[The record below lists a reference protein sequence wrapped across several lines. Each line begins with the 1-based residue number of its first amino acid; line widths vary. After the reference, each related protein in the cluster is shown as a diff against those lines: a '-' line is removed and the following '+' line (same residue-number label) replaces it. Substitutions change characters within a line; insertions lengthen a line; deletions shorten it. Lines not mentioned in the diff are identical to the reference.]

1 MNFKQKMPKQF
12 FITGRCFPKLHY
24 MADVSKKLEQALRM
38 VESGDYFIINRPRQ
52 YGKTTMLYSLA
63 ESLRNSGDY
72 IVLNSSFEGIG
83 DVIFDSEEKFSA
95 GFMRLMDKYSKV
107 HSPQLLPLIKKNAKK
122 VKDLDTLSDFITEF
136 VNQTDKKIV
145 LLIDE
150 VDKSSNNQLF
160 VSFLAMLRNKYLER
174 EEEKTF
180 HSVVLAGVH
189 DVKTLKL
196 KLRPDAEQKYNSP
209 WNIAAEFKID
219 MNLQVPEIKPMLDEY
234 VADKV
239 VQMDTQHIAEQLF
252 YYTSGYPFLVSKL
265 CKMLDEDFLPEKKEN
280 TWTQVDVE
288 KAAKQLITENNTN
301 FESLV
306 KNIENNKELYD
317 FVYKIAVDN
326 ETFPFNVNNPIINLG
341 VMYGIFTNRNGVV
354 IHNRIYREVLL
365 DYMSV
370 RVLQTHLTKSDLGSG
385 YKNEDGSLNMEAVLL
400 GFQSFMKKEYNK
412 KDRDFLERN
421 GRLVF
426 LAFIKPIINGSGYD
440 FKEPQ
445 ISEEKRLDVVITH
458 LKEKYVAEL
467 KLWRGA
473 KAHDKGLI
481 QLSEYLTAQNLS
493 EGYLIIFDHSEIKN
507 WQSEWIETPDKK
519 IFAVWV

>member
-1 MNFKQKMPKQF
+1 
-12 FITGRCFPKLHY
+12 
-24 MADVSKKLEQALRM
+24 
-38 VESGDYFIINRPRQ
+38 
-52 YGKTTMLYSLA
+52 
-63 ESLRNSGDY
+63 
-72 IVLNSSFEGIG
+72 
-83 DVIFDSEEKFSA
+83 
-95 GFMRLMDKYSKV
+95 
-107 HSPQLLPLIKKNAKK
+107 
-122 VKDLDTLSDFITEF
+122 
-136 VNQTDKKIV
+136 
-145 LLIDE
+145 
-150 VDKSSNNQLF
+150 
-160 VSFLAMLRNKYLER
+160 
-174 EEEKTF
+174 
-180 HSVVLAGVH
+180 
-189 DVKTLKL
+189 
-196 KLRPDAEQKYNSP
+196 
-209 WNIAAEFKID
+209 
-219 MNLQVPEIKPMLDEY
+219 
-234 VADKV
+234 
-239 VQMDTQHIAEQLF
+239 
-252 YYTSGYPFLVSKL
+252 
-265 CKMLDEDFLPEKKEN
+265 MLDEDFLPEKKEN